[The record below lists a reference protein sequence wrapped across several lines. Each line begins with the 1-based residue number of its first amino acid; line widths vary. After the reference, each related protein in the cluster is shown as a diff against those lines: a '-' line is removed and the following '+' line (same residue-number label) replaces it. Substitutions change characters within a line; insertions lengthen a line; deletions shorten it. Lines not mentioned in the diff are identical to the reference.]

1 MTNQA
6 EVRNVYYVL
15 KENSNLVEKL
25 SETPTPYLAMQDA
38 PYSMTLE
45 QLEKALEIDK
55 ILIHNGV
62 IYDKES
68 FVQAN
73 AEAIQRQKEETE
85 GVDTSN
91 SYEFVTSKD
100 FHKAIVEMTNLVM
113 QYKGGPDVL
122 GALMSKLKPNP
133 AKPEAGKPDKPET
146 GKPEAPAPVDPKKVD
161 MTDPKVL
168 AAMGITETEVEEE
181 EEEEEDEKGT
191 EESTPGT

>member
-15 KENSNLVEKL
+15 RENSNLVEKL

-62 IYDKES
+62 IYDKDS

-73 AEAIQRQKEETE
+73 AEAIQKQKEETE

-122 GALMSKLKPNP
+122 GALMSKLKPDQ

-146 GKPEAPAPVDPKKVD
+146 GKSEAPAPVDPKKVD

-168 AAMGITETEVEEE
+168 ASMGITETEVEE